1 MSIQAQIINLLREMQ
16 ARLRLTIILVS
27 HDLRMVRYLSTKIA
41 VMYLGKVVEFGE
53 AEEVCTSPRHPY
65 TAALLSAVPA
75 AIDDPSPANRIVLAG
90 ATVADV
96 CDEAGAV
103 ALTALTIE
111 EFGQIDVL
119 INNAG
124 ISAAGRV
131 HETTAELWDNIMRVN
146 ARGVFLVAKA
156 VLPSMIHRGAG
167 VIVNIASI
175 ISTTGLPNRAAYA
188 ASKGAV
194 LALTRSMQVDYGPL
208 GVRANALLPGTI
220 FTPLLEP
227 LLKVSFPS
235 GAEALSAIRA
245 RQLTDALG
253 RPEDVAKAAL
263 FLASDDADFAL
274 GTELV
279 VDGGITCGRR

>member
-1 MSIQAQIINLLREMQ
+1 M
-16 ARLRLTIILVS
+16 
-27 HDLRMVRYLSTKIA
+27 
-41 VMYLGKVVEFGE
+41 
-53 AEEVCTSPRHPY
+53 
-65 TAALLSAVPA
+65 
-75 AIDDPSPANRIVLAG
+75 
-90 ATVADV
+90 
-96 CDEAGAV
+96 

-131 HETTAELWDNIMRVN
+131 HETTVELWDNIMRVN
-146 ARGVFLVAKA
+146 ARGVFLVTKA
-156 VLPSMIHRGAG
+156 VLPSMIDRGAG
-167 VIVNIASI
+167 VIVNMASI

-208 GVRANALLPGTI
+208 GIRVNALLPGTI

-235 GAEALSAIRA
+235 EAEALSAIRA
-245 RQLTDALG
+245 RQLTDVLG

>member
-1 MSIQAQIINLLREMQ
+1 MRLSSKVCIVTGAGSGIGKATAELF
-16 ARLRLTIILVS
+16 AR
-27 HDLRMVRYLSTKIA
+27 
-41 VMYLGKVVEFGE
+41 
-53 AEEVCTSPRHPY
+53 
-65 TAALLSAVPA
+65 
-75 AIDDPSPANRIVLAG
+75 NG
-90 ATVADV
+90 ATVVVSDINLSAALATVQAIEDAGAKARAIFTDV
-96 CDEAGAV
+96 CDEAATA
-103 ALTALTIE
+103 ALAATTME
-111 EFGQIDVL
+111 EFGRIDVL

-131 HETTAELWDNIMRVN
+131 HETTVELWDRIMRVN
-146 ARGVFLVAKA
+146 ARGIFLVAKA
-156 VLPSMIHRGAG
+156 VLPGMIDRGAG
-167 VIVNIASI
+167 VIVNMASI

-208 GVRANALLPGTI
+208 GIRVNALLPGTI

-235 GAEALSAIRA
+235 EAEALAAIRR
-245 RQLTDALG
+245 RQLTDELG

-263 FLASDDADFAL
+263 FLASDDAAFAF